1 MFNCPLFFNRKTE
14 ERYRTLLPRKRQTA
28 WFLLLGILAAFFFSS
43 CISRYHKLP
52 EYQESI
58 VFPPPPDTARIQF
71 LTKISNSIDIV
82 GQRKGIIKYIL
93 GEDPGLPIIKPYGIA
108 IRDGVIYIC
117 DTMLRGL
124 EIIDLKKATFRYFKP
139 HGRGQLRKP
148 INCTLDE
155 DGYLYVADSERRQVV
170 IYDPNLKYA
179 GAIGGERNSKPSDVK
194 IFNDRIWVVDIKQ
207 HKVKVYSKKTRKL
220 IFSFPDAKPG
230 TKQFLFSPTNLDIQD
245 GRVYVS
251 DFGDF
256 KVKIYT
262 LEGEYIGSVGSYGK
276 ALGQFVRP
284 KGVAVD
290 RDLNL
295 YVVDA
300 GFETIQIFNKDGKL
314 LMFFGG
320 PYKGPGFMWLPAKVV
335 IDYDNLE
342 YFQKYVDPDFNLKY
356 LVLVTNQYGPDKINI
371 YGFVEPKNE

>member
-1 MFNCPLFFNRKTE
+1 L
-14 ERYRTLLPRKRQTA
+14 
-28 WFLLLGILAAFFFSS
+28 SS

-71 LTKISNSIDIV
+71 LTKISSSIDIV
-82 GQRKGIIKYIL
+82 GQRKGLIKYIL

-170 IYDPNLKYA
+170 IYDPNLKYV
-179 GAIGGERNSKPSDVK
+179 GAIGGEKNSKPSDVK

-262 LEGEYIGSVGSYGK
+262 LEGEYIGAVGSYGK

-300 GFETIQIFNKDGKL
+300 GFETIQIFNKNGKL

-342 YFQKYVDPDFNLKY
+342 YFQKYVDSDFHLKY
-356 LVLVTNQYGPDKINI
+356 LVLVSNQYGPDKINI